1 MEPFDIGLDGEE
13 IKASPDFDNLPAEP
27 PKKKIC
33 QQKSTA
39 ESSLSALLE
48 SLQQDVVRLTSSSD
62 SSRRH

>member
-13 IKASPDFDNLPAEP
+13 IKASPDFDDLPAEP
-27 PKKKIC
+27 PKKIC

-39 ESSLSALLE
+39 ESSLSTSLE